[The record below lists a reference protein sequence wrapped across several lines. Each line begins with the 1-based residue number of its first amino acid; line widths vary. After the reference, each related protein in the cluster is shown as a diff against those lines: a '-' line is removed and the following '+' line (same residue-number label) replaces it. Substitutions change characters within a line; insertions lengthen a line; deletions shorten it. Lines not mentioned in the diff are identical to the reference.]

1 MLLLLCLSSVSAVS
15 QLERVL
21 SSEQRR
27 SDFMPR
33 DDSLSFDRPTSAC
46 LLGTALL
53 SALGAAAKDT
63 LEGNNLRAFLAE
75 VRGRRGASIWGR
87 VGFWGGRGVECG
99 PWSLLAEWLAA
110 RAPCVIPGN
119 GVHAPWQQRAAFS
132 SSVGLARGC
141 MAEAMQLFAC

>member
-1 MLLLLCLSSVSAVS
+1 VCLL

-21 SSEQRR
+21 GSEQRR

-33 DDSLSFDRPTSAC
+33 DDALRFDQPTSAC

-75 VRGRRGASIWGR
+75 VRMIVLDWCRSLLLFGAR
-87 VGFWGGRGVECG
+87 VGQQCLMLKDLKSCMSKGGVDCQCYSPVTAMYSTSTVNCIGVVLDGSCG
-99 PWSLLAEWLAA
+99 VCRLHGAA
-110 RAPCVIPGN
+110 TSC
-119 GVHAPWQQRAAFS
+119 
-132 SSVGLARGC
+132 C
-141 MAEAMQLFAC
+141 

>member
-1 MLLLLCLSSVSAVS
+1 MVLL

-21 SSEQRR
+21 GSEQRR

-33 DDSLSFDRPTSAC
+33 DDALSFDRPTPAC

-75 VRGRRGASIWGR
+75 VRI
-87 VGFWGGRGVECG
+87 
-99 PWSLLAEWLAA
+99 
-110 RAPCVIPGN
+110 
-119 GVHAPWQQRAAFS
+119 
-132 SSVGLARGC
+132 
-141 MAEAMQLFAC
+141 

>member
-1 MLLLLCLSSVSAVS
+1 MDVAHDECCVCVCVLYLLYLLS

-33 DDSLSFDRPTSAC
+33 DDALSFDRPTSAC

-63 LEGNNLRAFLAE
+63 LEGNNLQAFLAE
-75 VRGRRGASIWGR
+75 VRRPQGREHMGA
-87 VGFWGGRGVECG
+87 
-99 PWSLLAEWLAA
+99 
-110 RAPCVIPGN
+110 
-119 GVHAPWQQRAAFS
+119 
-132 SSVGLARGC
+132 
-141 MAEAMQLFAC
+141 